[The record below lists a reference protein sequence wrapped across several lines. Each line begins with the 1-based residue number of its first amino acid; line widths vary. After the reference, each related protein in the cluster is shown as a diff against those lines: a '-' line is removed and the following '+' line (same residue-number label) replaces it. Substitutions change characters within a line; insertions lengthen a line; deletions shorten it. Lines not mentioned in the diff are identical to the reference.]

1 MGRPP
6 DFVGNH
12 TTTIAVFAH
21 LLADVLASERVP

>member
-12 TTTIAVFAH
+12 TPTTAVFAH
-21 LLADVLASERVP
+21 LLADELAGERVA